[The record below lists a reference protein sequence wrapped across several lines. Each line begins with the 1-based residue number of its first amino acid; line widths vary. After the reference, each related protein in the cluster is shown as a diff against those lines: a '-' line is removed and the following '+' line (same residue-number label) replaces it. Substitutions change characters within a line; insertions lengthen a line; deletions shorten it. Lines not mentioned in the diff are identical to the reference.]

1 MAPLATRLRPSN
13 LDDFLGQHHLV
24 ASGSIVQ
31 KMLQTDHLFSM
42 IFWGPPA
49 TGKTTLARIVATQTN
64 ADWIEL
70 SAVMDGKSELKKAI
84 ERAKKNILNER
95 KTILFVDEIHRWN
108 KAQQDALLPYV
119 ENGILILI
127 GATTENPSFTIINA
141 LLSRT
146 RVLVFEPL
154 DIKDIVL
161 ALEKGSAEMRAPQPT
176 ELLSLIAERANGDV
190 RFALNSLEIAIN
202 TAPDG
207 IITEPIIAS
216 AMQLFLKYDKNGE
229 LHYDIISAVHKSLR
243 SSDADAATYWICRM
257 LDGGE
262 DPLYIAR
269 RLLRFASEDIGN
281 SSPTALMMANTV
293 YETCQKLG
301 MPECGTALIQL
312 AQYLARAPKNNNVY
326 TAYSAAMH
334 DVKKY
339 GNLSVPLHLRNAPTK
354 LMKDIGY
361 GKDYQ
366 YDHDLK
372 DKKSSQQLMPDTLK
386 NQTYFERE

>member
-1 MAPLATRLRPSN
+1 
-13 LDDFLGQHHLV
+13 
-24 ASGSIVQ
+24 
-31 KMLQTDHLFSM
+31 
-42 IFWGPPA
+42 
-49 TGKTTLARIVATQTN
+49 
-64 ADWIEL
+64 
-70 SAVMDGKSELKKAI
+70 
-84 ERAKKNILNER
+84 
-95 KTILFVDEIHRWN
+95 
-108 KAQQDALLPYV
+108 
-119 ENGILILI
+119 
-127 GATTENPSFTIINA
+127 
-141 LLSRT
+141 
-146 RVLVFEPL
+146 
-154 DIKDIVL
+154 
-161 ALEKGSAEMRAPQPT
+161 MRAPQPT